1 MASSSLGH
9 EELRDFHESVNT
21 MLNQIQRSLT
31 ISDPICIDHC
41 KNKLQNY
48 ISILAAISATVNYM
62 SQSQQEQTEGS
73 PLRQSCI
80 LASDSIWEIK

>member
-9 EELRDFHESVNT
+9 EELRAFLESVNT

-41 KNKLQNY
+41 KNKLENY
-48 ISILAAISATVNYM
+48 ISILAAISATVNYNT
-62 SQSQQEQTEGS
+62 SQSQQVQTEGS
-73 PLRQSCI
+73 ALH
-80 LASDSIWEIK
+80 